1 MAIVGNV
8 VSTEGDTII
17 IKTENPSIGVL
28 TLVGYT
34 DTSAGETGTNYF
46 ERTFKF
52 SLNGGVT
59 WSDVIPLTLQNI
71 QAIPITKYSEFIAE
85 FYYTAVGPNPS
96 GLSVS
101 EVDIQDTTTSLPI
114 PPYFKNSVFSTYF
127 NCFDTELIN
136 WYCAVV
142 EKLFH
147 EDIVARFISRLNS
160 ANSPDDF
167 ILFFKS
173 IAKFFAYYVILARKI
188 SQFSTSLSAVSEF
201 LEGRGITVGK
211 NSTYADVLLLLNQY
225 LYQIHNRG
233 TIKII
238 DQKIPSLPHL
248 SAKPVN
254 GELLRTFDYESPDEF
269 LFNLYRTE
277 HFGWNLRN
285 SSPLYQ
291 GLSLNENVNKIY
303 EPNEAITNLSYWPTV
318 GTVTK
323 IVVGTTDT
331 FQIAGN
337 GSIGNL
343 PTANRIKVNEALDY
357 ELDFYVKK
365 PTGTDFSV
373 GIDCYDYSGTVV
385 NSLNIKTGGIS
396 SFFFQ
401 NTDFRADVY
410 LHIKCIIYNS
420 SKTSDTNSVPNINTG
435 NNLIF
440 GTGTVTVVPKLIYSG
455 SGNCDINSIT
465 FLPLKT
471 NYSRGFIQTHN
482 FISCIYKDNRRP
494 YEFVGGELY
503 PTYSA
508 QQQYQ
513 FFAQPILDLEN
524 YIKNFLIPYN
534 SHIKMTNIGEQ
545 LLSGSI
551 TPFVPSYPSLSWM
564 GSGISCSFSS
574 DTHNHYVGTS
584 TFTTLLQI
592 NTISRIPTGVSKPN
606 TFGDPDYI
614 APALNPTS
622 CTSYSTT
629 WIGNE
634 SDYVCLTSLSQNTG
648 LKSYNTILEK
658 RIDTGVL
665 TGASKANSSL
675 DPDYVAPVTDV
686 TDCPLPAT
694 INYSL
699 VEQSTTA
706 VDCNLQIKDNSTT
719 VEDLF
724 TNSSGSIKISAGHVI
739 SAESYSNIASSGIN
753 PKIHLVI
760 TRDGTIIFS
769 NSIPETTTSSILW
782 SEVAV
787 AGAVYLVQAFSDS
800 DAIINYSLTQSS
812 SPYIDGN
819 LQIKSNG
826 TIIEDLFSNTSGS
839 TSATAGLSLSAESD
853 TTDPGTSG
861 LGTLRQVVV
870 KDGVT
875 IYDNSTPAIVGAD
888 LVYSGTAEGGST
900 YDITTTAS

>member
-46 ERTFKF
+46 ERTFKY
-52 SLNGGVT
+52 SLNGGVIF
-59 WSDVIPLTLQNI
+59 SDVIPLTLQNI

-147 EDIVARFISRLNS
+147 EDIVARFIDRYNQ

-211 NSTYADVLLLLNQY
+211 NSNYSDVLLLMNQY

-238 DQKIPSLPHL
+238 DKKVPDLNFKT
-248 SAKPVN
+248 AKPVN
-254 GELLRTFDYESPDEF
+254 GELLRTFDYESSDEF
-269 LFNLYRTE
+269 LFNLFRTE

-291 GLSLNENVNKIY
+291 GLTLNENVNKIY
-303 EPNEAITNLSYWPTV
+303 EPNEQITNLSYWPTV

-323 IVVGTTDT
+323 IVDGTIDT
-331 FQIAGN
+331 FQIAGA

-343 PTANRIKVNEALDY
+343 PTSNRIKINENLDY

-365 PTGTDFSV
+365 PTGSDFSV
-373 GIDCYDYSGTVV
+373 GIDCYDYSGNVV
-385 NSLNIKTGGIS
+385 SSVSAKNTSSVT

-401 NTDFRADVY
+401 NINFRSDVY
-410 LHIKCIIYNS
+410 LHIKCIVYNS

-440 GTGTVTVVPKLIYSG
+440 GVGTVTVVPKIIYSG
-455 SGNCDINSIT
+455 SGNCYINSIT
-465 FLPLKT
+465 LLPLKT
-471 NYSRGFIQTHN
+471 NYSRGFVQTHN
-482 FISCIYKDNRRP
+482 FISCIYKDNRRQ
-494 YEFVGGELY
+494 YGFVSGELF
-503 PTYSA
+503 PTYSS

-513 FFAQPILDLEN
+513 FLVQPLLDLEN

-534 SHIKMTNIGEQ
+534 SHIKLTNIGDN
-545 LLSGSI
+545 LLTGSLI
-551 TPFVPSYPSLSWM
+551 PFVPVSPTFSWI
-564 GSGISCSFSS
+564 GSGISCSFTS
-574 DTHNHYVGTS
+574 DTHNHYIGTS

-592 NTISRIPTGVSKPN
+592 NSVTKIPTGVNKPN
-606 TFGDPDYI
+606 SSLDPDYI
-614 APALNPTS
+614 APALNPTA
-622 CTSYSTT
+622 CMSYSTH
-629 WIGNE
+629 WIGQE
-634 SDYVCLTSLSQNTG
+634 SSATCEVVSGSNTG
-648 LKSYNTILEK
+648 YKIYSTLVEIRNDNGLS
-658 RIDTGVL
+658 TGS
-665 TGASKANSSL
+665 TKTNSSS
-675 DPDYVAPVTDV
+675 DPDYISPVSDL
-686 TDCPLPAT
+686 TDCPLP
-694 INYSL
+694 
-699 VEQSTTA
+699 TT
-706 VDCNLQIKDNSTT
+706 TT
-719 VEDLF
+719 
-724 TNSSGSIKISAGHVI
+724 T
-739 SAESYSNIASSGIN
+739 
-753 PKIHLVI
+753 
-760 TRDGTIIFS
+760 TTT
-769 NSIPETTTSSILW
+769 TTTSTTTSTTTAAPSGNFVLSVSYNTDITGL
-782 SEVAV
+782 S
-787 AGAVYLVQAFSDS
+787 GTGLPTFSLPTPGNG
-800 DAIINYSLTQSS
+800 NYTQSFYS
-812 SPYIDGN
+812 
-819 LQIKSNG
+819 
-826 TIIEDLFSNTSGS
+826 TIIAQTI
-839 TSATAGLSLSAESD
+839 
-853 TTDPGTSG
+853 
-861 LGTLRQVVV
+861 
-870 KDGVT
+870 GVT
-875 IYDNSTPAIVGAD
+875 IDTPPITIKLD
-888 LVYSGTAEGGST
+888 LVVDGLVVDSHTG
-900 YDITTTAS
+900 ITTAGTYNLVLPSNVAVGHNIQIQINT